1 MDYQIVWTES
11 AREDLKQL
19 VSFIAADDPIAAQRF
34 GLRLVDHVEQASQ
47 QPWSGRKVPET
58 NIEALREL
66 IFPPYRIIYEIKD
79 EEKTLHVIR
88 VWHAARGE
96 PEID

>member
-1 MDYQIVWTES
+1 M
-11 AREDLKQL
+11 
-19 VSFIAADDPIAAQRF
+19 VSFIAANDPVAAQRF
-34 GLRLVDHVEQASQ
+34 GLDLVDHVEQASQ
-47 QPWSGRKVPET
+47 QPWSGRKVPEA

-66 IFPPYRIIYEIKD
+66 IYSPYRIIYEIID
-79 EEKTLHVIR
+79 EEKALYVIR

>member
-11 AREDLKQL
+11 AQEDLKQL
-19 VSFIAADDPIAAQRF
+19 VIYIAADDPIAAERF
-34 GLRLVDHVEQASQ
+34 GLGLVDHVGQLSQ

-66 IFPPYRIIYEIKD
+66 IYSPYRVIYEIMN
-79 EEKTLHVIR
+79 EEKIVYVIR

-96 PEID
+96 PPLD

>member
-11 AREDLKQL
+11 AQEDLKQL
-19 VSFIAADDPIAAQRF
+19 VSFIAADDPVAAERF
-34 GLRLVDHVEQASQ
+34 GLGLIDHVGQASQ
-47 QPWSGRKVPET
+47 QPWSGRKVPEA

-66 IFPPYRIIYEIKD
+66 IYSPYRIIYEIID
-79 EEKTLHVIR
+79 EEKTLYVIR